1 MIDYKNLD
9 SLGEI
14 LLKKKLISPEQHGRI
29 LSRAEE
35 QRKKLS
41 KLREIKGSREILSK
55 SQEGISPVEV
65 IASFKFQIGSGK
77 DYLTE
82 EVIMQAVAEE
92 LGVPFKKI
100 DPLELDLDV
109 VTKTIPKAFALKH
122 LVVPL
127 ALEEDNLTVA
137 MFDPQNHEV
146 IEDIMR
152 MNGLNLSIVVS
163 TRSDILKTIHEFYG
177 FKSSI
182 VAAEKDLIAPLVDLG
197 NLEQYTRLKSL
208 EEIPSTDKHIK
219 NAVDYLLHYA
229 FEQRASDIHIEPKRE
244 DSQVR
249 LRIDGVLHPIY
260 TLPKAVHPAV
270 ISRIKTLSRLN
281 IAEKR
286 RPQDGRMKIEYS
298 GKEVELRISTVPVAF
313 GEKAVL
319 RLLNPDVLFQD
330 LGELGFF
337 PFDLIQFRSFL
348 EKPHGIILVTGPTG
362 SGKTTT
368 LYSALRYLSTPE
380 KNIVTIEDPIEM
392 VCSEFNQIAVQPQ
405 VDITFANSL
414 RSILRQ
420 DPDIIMVGEIRDQE
434 TADNAIQAA
443 LTGHLVLSTLHTND
457 SASSLTRLIDLGVE
471 PFLISSTLIGVLAQ
485 RLVRKIC
492 PHCEESFSLNSEDLQ
507 SLGFTFLDREKVELK
522 RGKGCI
528 NCRNTGYWGRSGVF
542 EALTITPPIKKQI
555 SQKVDS
561 DAIKKKACED
571 GMTTLRENAIKKML
585 KGATTY
591 QEVLRITAED

>member
-1 MIDYKNLD
+1 MIDYKNIENLC
-9 SLGEI
+9 EV
-14 LLKKKLISPEQHGRI
+14 LLKKRLISPEQHSFILRKTEEQKRK
-29 LSRAEE
+29 LSR
-35 QRKKLS
+35 
-41 KLREIKGSREILSK
+41 LREIKGDRETRAET
-55 SQEGISPVEV
+55 QEGISPIEI
-65 IASFKFQIGSGK
+65 IASLKIETGSGK
-77 DYLTE
+77 EVLTE
-82 EVIMQAVAEE
+82 ESIMQVVAEE
-92 LGVPFKKI
+92 LRFPFKKI
-100 DPLELDLDV
+100 DPLELDLDI
-109 VTKTIPKAFALKH
+109 VTRTIPKAFALKH

-127 ALEEDNLTVA
+127 SLEGDDLTVA
-137 MFDPQNHEV
+137 MFDPQTQEV
-146 IEDIMR
+146 IEDIQR
-152 MNGLNLSIVVS
+152 MNPVNISIVVS
-163 TRSDILKTIHEFYG
+163 TKTDILKTIHEFYG

-182 VAAEKDLIAPLVDLG
+182 AAAEKELITPLVDLG

-208 EEIPSTDKHIK
+208 EEIPSTDQHIK

-260 TLPKAVHPAV
+260 TIPRAVHAAV

-286 RPQDGRMKIEYS
+286 RPQDGRMKIEYR

-319 RLLNPDVLFQD
+319 RLLNPDVLFQE
-330 LGELGFF
+330 LEELGFF
-337 PFDLIQFRSFL
+337 PYDFIQFRSFL
-348 EKPHGIILVTGPTG
+348 DKPHGIILVTGPTG

-380 KNIVTIEDPIEM
+380 KNIVTVEDPIEM
-392 VCSEFNQIAVQPQ
+392 VCTEFNQIAVQPQ
-405 VDITFANSL
+405 VGITFANSL

-420 DPDIIMVGEIRDQE
+420 DPDIIMVGEIRDHE
-434 TADNAIQAA
+434 TAENAIQAA

-457 SASSLTRLIDLGVE
+457 SASAITRLIDLGVE
-471 PFLISSTLIGVLAQ
+471 PFLISSTLIGILAQ

-492 PHCEESFSLNSEDLQ
+492 PTCEESFSLSCEDLQ
-507 SLGFTFLDREKVELK
+507 SIGFSFTDREMIEMK

-528 NCRNTGYWGRSGVF
+528 NCRNTGYWGRSGIF
-542 EALTITPPIKKQI
+542 EVLHITSAIKRMI
-555 SQKVDS
+555 SNTVDS
-561 DAIKKKACED
+561 EAMKKKACEE
-571 GMTTLRENAIKKML
+571 GMNTLRENAIKKML

>member
-1 MIDYKNLD
+1 MIDYNNLD
-9 SLGEI
+9 SLSEI

-29 LSRAEE
+29 LSKAEE

-41 KLREIKGSREILSK
+41 KLREIKGSREIPAK
-55 SQEGISPVEV
+55 SQEGISLVEV
-65 IASFKFQIGSGK
+65 IASFKFQTGSGK

-82 EVIMQAVAEE
+82 EAIMQAVAEE
-92 LGVPFKKI
+92 LRVPFKKI

-109 VTKTIPKAFALKH
+109 VTRTIPKAFALKH

-146 IEDIMR
+146 IEDIKR
-152 MNGLNLSIVVS
+152 MNGLNLTIVVS

-330 LGELGFF
+330 LEELGFF

-434 TADNAIQAA
+434 TAENAIQAA

-507 SLGFTFLDREKVELK
+507 SLGFTFLDQEKVELK

-542 EALTITPPIKKQI
+542 EVLTITPPVKKQI
-555 SQKVDS
+555 SQKVDA
-561 DAIKKKACED
+561 DAIKKKASED

-585 KGATTY
+585 KGTTTY